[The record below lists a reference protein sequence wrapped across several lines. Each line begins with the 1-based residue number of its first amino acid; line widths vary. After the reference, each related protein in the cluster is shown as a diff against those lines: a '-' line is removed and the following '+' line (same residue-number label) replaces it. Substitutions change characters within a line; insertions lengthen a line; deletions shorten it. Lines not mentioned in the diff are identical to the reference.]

1 MYSSFEGCI
10 EEDSKVQCH
19 SSQIRDS
26 EVEFA
31 WNRLASY
38 GYVDASPETRHF
50 EEDAL
55 LGKLQYVSHMFFNS
69 LFVYDE
75 DYLRI

>member
-1 MYSSFEGCI
+1 VLFFSI
-10 EEDSKVQCH
+10 KDT
-19 SSQIRDS
+19 

-38 GYVDASPETRHF
+38 GDVYASLETIYF
-50 EEDAL
+50 KEDSW

-69 LFVYDE
+69 LFVC
-75 DYLRI
+75 L